1 MLYSPRPY
9 RKLCRWQGLFA
20 SGALFLDEHC
30 LIAVRS
36 NGYEERVKRL
46 FYKDIQAIVISKS
59 RQFGISRPVLLAVL
73 AFLLGY
79 VLMSAYSP
87 PLARILWVPAAGLAA
102 VWLYV
107 ALQSSCRCR
116 IYTAV
121 SQEELLAVRRSWA
134 ARKLLAELTPR
145 IEAAQGTLPG
155 GWQESIAGDRPILLS
170 SDIAPPDPQAAAR
183 EPAQSNL
190 GRFTPSVVLVSSLLL
205 DVMLTSWDLGRT
217 VALPNW
223 IGSVLALIEGAAA
236 VWAMI
241 QNRGVN
247 AWLTRFGA
255 VVLVFLGAAFYGQYV
270 ISGFAT
276 AQARRPLRADE
287 LRAAPIHHA
296 YLEAYIAGCLILGI
310 AGALLTLTGPS
321 PAERRAM
328 AD

>member
-1 MLYSPRPY
+1 MPRSPLAY
-9 RKLCRWQGLFA
+9 RKLCRWQGTFA
-20 SGALFLDEHC
+20 SGAIFLDEHC

-36 NGYEERVKRL
+36 NGYEEHVKRL

-73 AFLLGY
+73 ALLAAY
-79 VLMSAYSP
+79 VAMSVYST
-87 PLARILWVPAAGLAA
+87 PLARIFWAPAAGLAA
-102 VWLYV
+102 TWLYV
-107 ALQSSCRCR
+107 ALQASCRCR

-121 SQEELLAVRRSWA
+121 SQEELLCVRRSWA

-145 IEAAQGTLPG
+145 IEASQGTLPA
-155 GWQESIAGDRPILLS
+155 GWQQSIAGDRPILLS
-170 SDIAPPDPQAAAR
+170 GSSAAPDPRPAAG
-183 EPAQSNL
+183 EPRASNL
-190 GRFTPSVVLVSSLLL
+190 GRVTPSVLLVFSLFL

-217 VALPNW
+217 AALPNW
-223 IGSVLALIEGAAA
+223 IGSVLALMEGAAA
-236 VWAMI
+236 VWVLI
-241 QNRGVN
+241 QNRGIN
-247 AWLTRFGA
+247 ASLMRFGA

-310 AGALLTLTGPS
+310 AGTLLTLTGPG
-321 PAERRAM
+321 PAQRRAM